1 MATYFSCIT
10 ADYWVAK
17 NKLAAAAKKVARK
30 MERQII
36 PGDQVEGYKSAFRKQ
51 IEDLNKTFSRCK
63 PLKLEIWKEPS
74 DRTGDIFIDISCVF
88 TINLFKVKEV
98 EP

>member
-10 ADYWVAK
+10 ADHWTAK
-17 NKLAAAAKKVARK
+17 NKLEAAAKKVARR

-36 PGDQVEGYKSAFRKQ
+36 PGDQVEGYKSAFKKQ
-51 IEDLNKTFSRCK
+51 IEDLNNTFSRCK
-63 PLKLEIWKEPS
+63 PLELNIWKEPME
-74 DRTGDIFIDISCVF
+74 RTGDIFIDISSVF
-88 TINLFKVKEV
+88 QISLFRVKEV